1 MRLGLLFGSSA
12 RGTADEQSDVD
23 VAIDVRGAADRLN
36 ISAQL
41 SAALGQEVD
50 LVVLGDVGVPLL
62 DELVRDGIVAYEASP
77 YAGARWRTRALIEL
91 ETDRPWYGRM
101 RDAWLARVAARGSTM
116 VNRNIVAAKLTDLA
130 ARVARVRAHR
140 KASSAEL
147 TADADAFDLV
157 AFNLML
163 SVQICADIA
172 SHIIADEGWPSA
184 RTLAE
189 AFDQLHKHAVLAQPT
204 SEALARAAG
213 LRNVVAHGYAGS
225 DVGLVHAAATQG
237 VADLEAFAR
246 EVARYIAAH

>member
-163 SVQICADIA
+163 SVQI
-172 SHIIADEGWPSA
+172 
-184 RTLAE
+184 L
-189 AFDQLHKHAVLAQPT
+189 PT
-204 SEALARAAG
+204 SRVTSSPMRVGRVHAHLPKRSINYISMLYWRSRRAKRWLARRG
-213 LRNVVAHGYAGS
+213 F
-225 DVGLVHAAATQG
+225 ATW
-237 VADLEAFAR
+237 
-246 EVARYIAAH
+246 